1 MESVILTLNE
11 TVLSTSVILS
21 SIEFNSKIENV
32 SSKTLLPSNSN
43 DKIIP
48 SAFWI
53 VNAVN
58 SYVPIIEKKSLTF
71 FGVVWNTPSE
81 FDLAPIK

>member
-21 SIEFNSKIENV
+21 WIEFNFKIENV

-43 DKIIP
+43 DKVIP
-48 SAFWI
+48 SSFWI

-58 SYVPIIEKKSLTF
+58 WYVPIIEKKSLIF
-71 FGVVWNTPSE
+71 FGVVSNAPLE
-81 FDLAPIK
+81 FDLVPIK